1 MEEKA
6 PNLQLQEPA
15 SPESLLPAH
24 DFTPLWIGLAVLA
37 LLIVIILI
45 VKACRKPRVDPSVA
59 RRAAYLKAR
68 KAFESLTPSG
78 VRETAVASSLIVRG
92 FLAEAVA
99 DPSLFE
105 THEEFLTRQDSLNR
119 LTPPAREACSEYFSR
134 IARLKYAP
142 EVPAD
147 DPAAIITDSRALVEF
162 LNVGFLP

>member
-1 MEEKA
+1 MEEQA
-6 PNLQLQEPA
+6 PNFQLQEPA

-24 DFTPLWIGLAVLA
+24 DFTLLWIGLAGLV

-45 VKACRKPRVDPSVA
+45 VRSLRKPKFDPAV
-59 RRAAYLKAR
+59 RRRSAYLKAK
-68 KAFESLTPSG
+68 KALEALSPSDI
-78 VRETAVASSLIVRG
+78 RETAVASSLIVRG
-92 FLAEAVA
+92 FLAEAVG

-105 THEEFLTRQDSLNR
+105 THEEFITRQDSLTR

-142 EVPAD
+142 EVPED
-147 DPAAIITDSRALVEF
+147 DPAAVIADSRILVET